1 MSQSLAVKYR
11 PVTFEQVLGQSV
23 TTKILKRA
31 VETRNFKHCYLFSG
45 NSGCGKT
52 TISRCLAR
60 EINKGA
66 GVPIEI
72 DAASHGGVEDVRAIM
87 EAGKQR
93 AVDAEYKVFI
103 IDECHAITQHGWNA
117 FLLGLEEPSPYTIYI
132 FCTTEP
138 NKIPEAVLNRMQRYT
153 ITKISQIEIKQR
165 LMEICNNEG
174 FTNYEQACDL
184 ISKTTHGCMRDA
196 IMKLEQCADF
206 DTNLALENV
215 QQVLSSTSFD
225 ALIYLTWALYAKD
238 ESQQH
243 QAGILW
249 TIENLYSSGADL
261 KNFIE
266 LYLEFL
272 LDLTKY
278 TVYRDLKLTSI
289 PAYLEQTI
297 INLTSSIN
305 NPHWYLDLID
315 QLLKIKLEIRYDA
328 FYKST
333 IEAFLLEFYNR
344 GEA

>member
-1 MSQSLAVKYR
+1 MFFISILKYIRGYVLVHLTGYAPERFLNMCGKRNILIWNLKAVEDGYLFYISVDAYKALKPVLKKTRTRARILEKHGLPFFMFRYR
-11 PVTFEQVLGQSV
+11 GRKMFVLGV
-23 TTKILKRA
+23 A
-31 VETRNFKHCYLFSG
+31 LFIGMLFYTSRFVWNIEVNG
-45 NSGCGKT
+45 NSYLSEE
-52 TISRCLAR
+52 TIL
-60 EINKGA
+60 EFLK
-66 GVPIEI
+66 E
-72 DAASHGGVEDVRAIM
+72 E
-87 EAGKQR
+87 
-93 AVDAEYKVFI
+93 
-103 IDECHAITQHGWNA
+103 NA
-117 FLLGLEEPSPYTIYI
+117 DFG
-132 FCTTEP
+132 
-138 NKIPEAVLNRMQRYT
+138 
-153 ITKISQIEIKQR
+153 TKISQIEIKQR
-165 LMEICNNEG
+165 LIEICNNEG

-249 TIENLYSSGADL
+249 TIENLYNSGADL

-289 PAYLEQTI
+289 PVYLEQTI
-297 INLTSSIN
+297 INLTIQ
-305 NPHWYLDLID
+305 HY
-315 QLLKIKLEIRYDA
+315 
-328 FYKST
+328 
-333 IEAFLLEFYNR
+333 
-344 GEA
+344 